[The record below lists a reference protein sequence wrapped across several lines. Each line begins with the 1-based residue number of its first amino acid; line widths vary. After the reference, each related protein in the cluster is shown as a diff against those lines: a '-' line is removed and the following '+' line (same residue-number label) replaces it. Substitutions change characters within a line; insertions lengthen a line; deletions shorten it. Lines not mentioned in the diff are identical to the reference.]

1 MMLIQRAMARG
12 KFNADTFKADT
23 FKNEKRARRCRIQ
36 SKGWTYCRVRLPNGN
51 DEYFISGA

>member
-12 KFNADTFKADT
+12 KFKADT